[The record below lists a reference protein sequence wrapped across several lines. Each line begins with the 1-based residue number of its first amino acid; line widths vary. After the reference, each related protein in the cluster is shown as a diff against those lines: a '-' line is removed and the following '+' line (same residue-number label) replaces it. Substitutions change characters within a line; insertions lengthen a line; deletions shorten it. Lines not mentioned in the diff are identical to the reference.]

1 MGMQPGYTVINVSIV
16 AGATQRI
23 GGSGASSGFGVARRV
38 FFSPTLMTGNSLR
51 IIFGANGQPI
61 DFVGY
66 SGVQV
71 GFGED
76 RSEERRVGKECSLLC
91 RSRWSPYH

>member
-1 MGMQPGYTVINVSIV
+1 
-16 AGATQRI
+16 
-23 GGSGASSGFGVARRV
+23 VARRV

-76 RSEERRVGKECSLLC
+76 FDELSIQNIGVGTATGQMVFGPCDDFLFLGL
-91 RSRWSPYH
+91 